1 MLTLQPEN
9 NSKAKV
15 SSLTH
20 FAEAEFGNVIL
31 LMLKQQKRTDM
42 NTFLHTED
50 ELRAS
55 VEEGTRQVE
64 AGQFYTDAQ
73 VKQMLHQRNLQLA

>member
-1 MLTLQPEN
+1 MHFLT
-9 NSKAKV
+9 KK
-15 SSLTH
+15 
-20 FAEAEFGNVIL
+20 FGNVKNISYL
-31 LMLKQQKRTDM
+31 CTRKQLKRTDM

-64 AGQFYTDAQ
+64 AGQYYTDAQ

>member
-1 MLTLQPEN
+1 MQVRLHFLT
-9 NSKAKV
+9 KK
-15 SSLTH
+15 
-20 FAEAEFGNVIL
+20 FGNVKNISYL
-31 LMLKQQKRTDM
+31 CTRKQLKRTDM

-64 AGQFYTDAQ
+64 AGQYYTDAQ

>member
-1 MLTLQPEN
+1 
-9 NSKAKV
+9 
-15 SSLTH
+15 
-20 FAEAEFGNVIL
+20 
-31 LMLKQQKRTDM
+31 M

-64 AGQFYTDAQ
+64 AGQYYTDAQ
-73 VKQMLHQRNLQLA
+73 VDNIFHHFLSLDSSADQRAIINGYQSVLKR